1 MSFVYQDHTVNDRE
15 TSQEAKRRKDE
26 NGTSKRLFFVFIF
39 FFLNLKELSA
49 KQGQHKIKINISQ
62 HFVLR
67 CLQKQQ
73 EHKSFLWLPAVGR
86 EREEQK
92 IQIIQ

>member
-39 FFLNLKELSA
+39 KENLKELSA
-49 KQGQHKIKINISQ
+49 KQGQQKIKINISQ

>member
-39 FFLNLKELSA
+39 KENRKELSA

>member
-15 TSQEAKRRKDE
+15 MSQEAKRRKDE
-26 NGTSKRLFFVFIF
+26 NGTSKRLFFVFIY
-39 FFLNLKELSA
+39 FLNLKELSA

>member
-39 FFLNLKELSA
+39 KENLKELSA

>member
-26 NGTSKRLFFVFIF
+26 NGTSKRLFFVFI

>member
-39 FFLNLKELSA
+39 KENRKELSA
-49 KQGQHKIKINISQ
+49 KQGQHKIKINIIQ

>member
-39 FFLNLKELSA
+39 FFKSEGALS
-49 KQGQHKIKINISQ
+49 QT
-62 HFVLR
+62 R
-67 CLQKQQ
+67 TT
-73 EHKSFLWLPAVGR
+73 
-86 EREEQK
+86 
-92 IQIIQ
+92 

>member
-39 FFLNLKELSA
+39 F
-49 KQGQHKIKINISQ
+49 KIWRSSQPNKDNI
-62 HFVLR
+62 
-67 CLQKQQ
+67 K
-73 EHKSFLWLPAVGR
+73 
-86 EREEQK
+86 
-92 IQIIQ
+92 

>member
-39 FFLNLKELSA
+39 KKKSEGALS
-49 KQGQHKIKINISQ
+49 QT
-62 HFVLR
+62 R
-67 CLQKQQ
+67 TT
-73 EHKSFLWLPAVGR
+73 
-86 EREEQK
+86 
-92 IQIIQ
+92 

>member
-26 NGTSKRLFFVFIF
+26 NGTSKRLFFVFF
-39 FFLNLKELSA
+39 FFFFNLKELSA
-49 KQGQHKIKINISQ
+49 KQGQHKIKININQ